1 MKRAGF
7 TLLEVLVATALM
19 GIAVA
24 GLLSALSTSLA
35 NAARVAEH
43 DRAAALAR
51 RKMDELLA
59 EKRLPMFM
67 PLEGQFEPEA
77 AGGGPAGW
85 RAVVSPFEGAPA
97 GAAQGTTVIQR
108 IALEVWWT
116 RGKQR
121 QSVQVDAYRMADL
134 LPAEAAQ
141 AAAALQSGAAAG
153 GQP

>member
-1 MKRAGF
+1 MRRAGF

-59 EKRLPMFM
+59 EKRLPMLQPM
-67 PLEGQFEPEA
+67 EGQFEPA
-77 AGGGPAGW
+77 TAGGALAGW
-85 RAVVSPFEGAPA
+85 KAVVTPFE
-97 GAAQGTTVIQR
+97 AQRGQGLTIIQR
-108 IALEVWWT
+108 IALEVWWM
-116 RGKQR
+116 RGGRR
-121 QSVQVDAYRMADL
+121 QAVQVDAYRMADV

-141 AAAALQSGAAAG
+141 AAAALQAPFAG
-153 GQP
+153 VAP